1 MCFWYVCFGP
11 QEELGTEY
19 LAQPVVHAE
28 GQEDASDF
36 EAGEETDDDIGDA
49 DGTRGNGG
57 GHSRRDEMS
66 SKRKRTARDDSDD
79 DDDDDGDDDDDD
91 ERPPKR

>member
-1 MCFWYVCFGP
+1 MVYS
-11 QEELGTEY
+11 EELGTEY

-49 DGTRGNGG
+49 DGTRAKAF
-57 GHSRRDEMS
+57 SYYTCDDTQRTPIIRRS
-66 SKRKRTARDDSDD
+66 AAR
-79 DDDDDGDDDDDD
+79 G
-91 ERPPKR
+91 